1 MLTWLTRQGIQ
12 GRLLLIFS
20 SLILLGALGIG
31 SGVFAVS
38 RLGDFVE
45 QGLRR
50 EAINRRYG
58 ELESL
63 LLQQELS
70 LYRFVDSRDEA
81 HLRQYSNL
89 KNALDYQFRLILSSD
104 LDNAGTATLRR
115 IAADLENLQRQVD
128 DLLAASG
135 SDDEIPATA
144 LKTHSETYASLRQR
158 LQDASTQERKFMLAS
173 VAQIRSLTTQILL
186 GGAGLLV
193 AFVVFVVLAALVVD
207 DLSDP
212 LLTLTASMKA
222 YQNGSFQPV
231 MLQRYL
237 HRGDE
242 LGLLA
247 DSLSQLIE
255 TVQEQKHSQNRL
267 LASLSRF
274 FPDAYLDL
282 LQKNSIE
289 EIQLGDHISA
299 EMAVLFSD
307 IRSFTSISEKMTPS
321 QNFSLVNNY
330 LKLVS
335 PVVQQ
340 NNGFIVKFL
349 GDGVMAVFPY
359 RVEDALQAAIA
370 KLRLVAERREEIQ
383 PANLPVLEIGIGIHT
398 GHMMVGMIGEEHR
411 IQGDAFS
418 DNVNLTARIESL
430 TRFFQ
435 VSLIISAET
444 LSRLEAPGRY
454 QMRSL
459 GLVQVKGRDR
469 PISLFDV
476 FDADPPEIRQAKK
489 DTLADY
495 ESAIR
500 AYRLGRFDEA
510 IALFERIL
518 KIFPQDHP
526 SAHFLE
532 RARHYLASGAPSGWE
547 GVEVM
552 ESK

>member
-1 MLTWLTRQGIQ
+1 MLTWLMRQGIQ

-31 SGVFAVS
+31 AGVFAVS
-38 RLGDFVE
+38 RLGEFVE
-45 QGLRR
+45 QGLQR
-50 EAINRRYG
+50 EASNRRYG
-58 ELESL
+58 DLDSL

-70 LYRFVDSRDEA
+70 LYRYADSGDKSY
-81 HLRQYSNL
+81 LRQYSNL
-89 KNALDYQFRLILSSD
+89 KNSLDYHFRLILSSD
-104 LDNAGTATLRR
+104 LDAASTSALRR

-135 SDDEIPATA
+135 PEGEIPAAA
-144 LKTHSETYASLRQR
+144 LQAHSETYANLRLR
-158 LQDASTQERKFMLAS
+158 LQDAAAQERRFMLAS
-173 VAQIRSLTTQILL
+173 VAEIRSLTTQILL
-186 GGAGLLV
+186 GGAGVLV

-222 YQNGSFQPV
+222 YQNGSFQPA

-247 DSLSQLIE
+247 DSLNQLIE
-255 TVQEQKHSQNRL
+255 TIQEQRHSQNRL
-267 LASLSRF
+267 LESLSRF
-274 FPDAYLDL
+274 FPSAYLDL

-340 NNGFIVKFL
+340 NNGFIIKFL

-370 KLRLVAERREEIQ
+370 KLRLVAERGEEIR
-383 PANLPVLEIGIGIHT
+383 PANLPALEIGIGIHT

-444 LSRLEAPGRY
+444 LARLESPGRY
-454 QMRSL
+454 QMRPL
-459 GLVQVKGRDR
+459 GLVQVKGRGK

-489 DTLADY
+489 DTLVDY
-495 ESAIR
+495 EAAIK
-500 AYRLGRFDEA
+500 AYRLGHFEES
-510 IALFERIL
+510 INLFKRIL
-518 KIFPQDHP
+518 RVFPQDHP
-526 SAHFLE
+526 STHFLE
-532 RARHYLASGAPSGWE
+532 RARDYLANGAPPGWE

-552 ESK
+552 EGK